1 MPKADMQI
9 TPESPLPQEIWPQQA
24 ILRHTGSLLSANEQ
38 VVASYDLEQQTNL
51 EYYRPLSDI
60 EPIKNR
66 ATRPFEL
73 DYRTL
78 STLDII
84 NGMGVALGDSI
95 IGLTALYALKTYHPQ
110 LDITLYRP
118 SRAPVYVDTLYQHA
132 QALIANTQPLPQ
144 PLSYFASRWRAPRT
158 ACIDLGNQVFWPD
171 FAHMPMIDF
180 FFHALG
186 VNPDR
191 IPATLKSNHWLQQL
205 ALPALPAHW
214 QQQPF
219 VLFCH
224 TASTPIRSI
233 PSAQRPRLVEA
244 LWQQYQLPVLGFGPI
259 EHAHY
264 VDISSLST
272 DTLDFLAWIK
282 QASFLL
288 TIDSAA
294 VHAAAGF
301 DIPTRAIFSTIPP
314 RLRVRDY
321 AKCEAVLLPLEQL
334 SHLHA
339 SSDTR
344 ALAALEQAYEQLEI
358 KELFDL

>member
-1 MPKADMQI
+1 MPKADMQT
-9 TPESPLPQEIWPQQA
+9 TPESPLLQEFWPQHA
-24 ILRHTGSLLSANEQ
+24 ILRHTGSLLSADEH
-38 VVASYDLEQQTNL
+38 VVASYDLEQQARL
-51 EYYRPLSDI
+51 EHYRPLSDI
-60 EPIKNR
+60 APIKNR
-66 ATRPFEL
+66 AIRSFEL
-73 DYRTL
+73 DYDTI

-95 IGLTALYALKTYHPQ
+95 IGLTALYALKTRYPQ
-110 LDITLYRP
+110 LEITLYRP
-118 SRAPVYVDTLYQHA
+118 ALAPVYVDTLYQHA
-132 QALIANTQPLPQ
+132 QMLIANTQALPQ
-144 PLSYFASRWRAPRT
+144 PLSYFASRWCAPRA

-186 VNPDR
+186 VNPDS
-191 IPATLKSNHWLQQL
+191 IPAALKSNHWLQHL
-205 ALPALPAHW
+205 ALPALPAYW
-214 QQQPF
+214 QQQPY

-224 TASTPIRSI
+224 TASTPIRSV
-233 PSAQRPRLVEA
+233 PTTQRPRLVEA
-244 LWQQYQLPVLGFGPI
+244 LWQQYRLPVLGFGPV

-264 VDISSLST
+264 VDISTFST

-321 AKCEAVLLPLEQL
+321 AKCEAILLPLEQL

-339 SSDTR
+339 SSDAR
-344 ALAALEQAYEQLEI
+344 ALAALEQAYEQQEM
-358 KELFDL
+358 KGLFDL